1 MTTYITKAAS
11 DHAAAFCEGA
21 ESQAPLIA
29 QLERQVDAMRSAIL
43 HAIATSECISAGA
56 DVCDEWALELLA
68 LRLAAG
74 RGADHVALLEDRVK
88 QLTEAVEVQEARL
101 EMAEATKRVSQQRF
115 ARIRELEEQRGGLL
129 AALGTQAAKDVFA
142 ERQRQITAE
151 GWTPEHDDAHVGGQM
166 AVAAGYYALACGF
179 PHERGIGGGRIP
191 QYWPWDKEWWKPS
204 DKRRNLV
211 KAAALILAEIERL
224 DRAAIAGAKGGA
236 A

>member
-11 DHAAAFCEGA
+11 DHAAAFCQGA

-43 HAIATSECISAGA
+43 HAIATSERISAGA

-74 RGADHVALLEDRVK
+74 RGADHVAILEDRVK

-101 EMAEATKRVSQQRF
+101 EMAAATKRVSQQRF
-115 ARIRELEEQRGGLL
+115 ARIQELEEQLSE
-129 AALGTQAAKDVFA
+129 A
-142 ERQRQITAE
+142 QR
-151 GWTPEHDDAHVGGQM
+151 
-166 AVAAGYYALACGF
+166 
-179 PHERGIGGGRIP
+179 
-191 QYWPWDKEWWKPS
+191 
-204 DKRRNLV
+204 
-211 KAAALILAEIERL
+211 AAADATRWRWSMQHWNEAAEIFINECDPRIIEAKV
-224 DRAAIAGAKGGA
+224 DAAVQGGA